1 MRRHIIDDKRKVE
14 KSINHRKCFIRNAC
28 AQSPYKLRRLVLYT
42 YIHASMSVLNPCI
55 FYVRIYK
62 DWWGLFIILIE

>member
-28 AQSPYKLRRLVLYT
+28 AQPLYKLRRLVA
-42 YIHASMSVLNPCI
+42 YIYKSMSVLNPCI

>member
-28 AQSPYKLRRLVLYT
+28 AQPQYKLRRLVYVYT
-42 YIHASMSVLNPCI
+42 REYVCPQPMYILCSNIQRLVGP
-55 FYVRIYK
+55 FYY
-62 DWWGLFIILIE
+62 FN